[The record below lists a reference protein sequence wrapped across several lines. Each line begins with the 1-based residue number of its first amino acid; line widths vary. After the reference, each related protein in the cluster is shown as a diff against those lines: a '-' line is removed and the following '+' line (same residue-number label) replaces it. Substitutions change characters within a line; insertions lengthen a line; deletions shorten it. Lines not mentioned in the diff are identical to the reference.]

1 MRCAVPVSGAFP
13 LCFNAPHVSEIE
25 LCYTPGA
32 GEGVRMAML
41 ERFGDDIWIASG
53 PVVTSMAFR
62 YPTRMAVIRL
72 AGGKLFI
79 WSPVALS
86 PDIRAEVDALGEVSF
101 IIAPNSLHY
110 VFLKDW
116 NAVWP
121 RAALYAAPGVRER
134 CKDLTFAGDLGDEAP
149 AAWSG
154 EIDQAPVR
162 GNLITTEV
170 VFFHASSGTVL
181 FTDLIQHF
189 RPGWFKGLQ
198 AFIAKLD
205 GMTGVEPQVP
215 RKFRTAFTN
224 RKAARASLARI
235 RAWPARQVLMAHGE
249 PVRADGRAFV
259 TRAFRWLG

>member
-1 MRCAVPVSGAFP
+1 
-13 LCFNAPHVSEIE
+13 
-25 LCYTPGA
+25 
-32 GEGVRMAML
+32 MATL
-41 ERFGDDIWIASG
+41 EQFGDDIWIASG

-72 AGGKLFI
+72 AGGKLFV
-79 WSPVALS
+79 WSSVALS
-86 PDIRAEVDALGEVSF
+86 PDLRADVDALGEVSF

-116 NAVWP
+116 SVAYP
-121 RAALYAAPGVRER
+121 QAALYAAPGVRER
-134 CKDLTFAGDLGDEAP
+134 CKELTFAGELGDDAP
-149 AAWSG
+149 AGWSG
-154 EIDQAPVR
+154 EIDQAAMR
-162 GNLITTEV
+162 GNLITTEI
-170 VFFHASSGTVL
+170 VFFHRKSGAAL

-189 RPGWFKGLQ
+189 RPGWFRGLQ

-235 RAWPARQVLMAHGE
+235 QAWPVRQVLMAHGE
-249 PVRADGRAFV
+249 PVRTDGRAFI
-259 TRAFRWLG
+259 TRAFGWLG